1 MPRMDETKSLQE
13 DWERWLTKRDPSS
26 GDRLVEAYIPL
37 VDYHVQRV
45 SVNLPRSVQKDDLR
59 SHGMVGLYDALEKFD
74 HSRDLKFDTYAS
86 FRIRGAIIDGLRQ
99 EDWLP
104 RSIRDKSKKIE
115 RMIESMEQK
124 LGRFV
129 TSSEIANELGLK
141 EEDVIYT
148 MNESFLSNLLS
159 IDEPTKDSQKN
170 DTYSSSIVDHHT
182 LTPDQSIDKKS
193 QYEELAEVIKTLNE
207 NEQLVITL
215 FYFEEFTLT
224 EIGEALNL
232 STSRISQIHS
242 KTLYKLQQKLK
253 NVDSEFFHG

>member
-1 MPRMDETKSLQE
+1 MPRVNDTKLLQDNWKRWIE
-13 DWERWLTKRDPSS
+13 ERDSS
-26 GDRLVEAYIPL
+26 AGDRLVEAYLPL
-37 VDYHVQRV
+37 VDYHVQRI
-45 SVNLPRSVQKDDLR
+45 SVNLPRSVQQDDLR
-59 SHGMVGLYDALEKFD
+59 SHGLVGLYDALEKFD

-115 RMIESMEQK
+115 QMIESLEQRH
-124 LGRFV
+124 GRFV
-129 TSSEIANELGLK
+129 TPNEVAEELGMK
-141 EEDVIYT
+141 EEDVVYT

-170 DTYSSSIVDHHT
+170 DTYSSTIVDHRT

-193 QYEELAEVIKTLNE
+193 QYEELAEVIKTLNK
-207 NEQLVITL
+207 NEQLVISL

-224 EIGEALNL
+224 EIGEALDL

-242 KTLYKLQQKLK
+242 KTLFKLQQKLK
-253 NVDSEFFHG
+253 HIDTAFFKG